1 MALILGDKGTGK
13 TTLAKKFTKYT
24 MDRGGFNDCI
34 QLDFWSETSFQEFE
48 HEFCNR
54 LRLQHTERVGS

>member
-1 MALILGDKGTGK
+1 LVEKRERMALILGDKGTGK

-34 QLDFWSETSFQEFE
+34 
-48 HEFCNR
+48 
-54 LRLQHTERVGS
+54 